1 MKKVTIG
8 ILSCLVLLGGGL
20 AINTDLIKSV
30 EAKNYTSGQS
40 NISELDKIA
49 NEMHETKFLQ
59 KIAKELKKEGYNS
72 AEYIM
77 FQSNKGKIEITIPIS
92 IKEYKGKQTQDNINK
107 IVNQLAEENNFPSFL
122 VNVKKES

>member
-30 EAKNYTSGQS
+30 VAKNYTSGQS
-40 NISELDKIA
+40 NISELGKIA
-49 NEMHETKFLQ
+49 NEMHETKFLK

-77 FQSNKGKIEITIPIS
+77 FQPNKGKIEITIPIS
-92 IKEYKGKQTQDNINK
+92 IKEYKGKQTEDNINK